1 MQIILKE
8 NGIEKKAKVES
19 LDFTGTVP
27 VLAVLTGEE
36 LEIQEKRDAERFAES
51 IGDIAAEMRAS
62 PLPPFPW

>member
-19 LDFTGTVP
+19 IDFTGTVP

-36 LEIQEKRDAERFAES
+36 LEIQKKQDAERFAES
-51 IGDIAAEMRAS
+51 IGDIAAEMRVS

>member
-19 LDFTGTVP
+19 IDFTGSVQ
-27 VLAVLTGEE
+27 VLSVLTGEE
-36 LEIQEKRDAERFAES
+36 LEIQRKRDTERLAES

-62 PLPPFPW
+62 PFPPFPW